1 MSTPDVVV
9 LAMVFGLVVGVSFTV
24 VLRAAMDR
32 GAEALDVQASSLPDG
47 AAAVV
52 AALVEPV
59 VVVDGSNT
67 VLQAT
72 EPAIA
77 MGLVLGQ
84 AVAHPELDRLIDDAR
99 SDHAPRQADL
109 SLPRAASG
117 PRTLLVTAHAAPLD
131 VGRVLLVVEDRS
143 DAARLD
149 AMRRD
154 FVANVSHE
162 LKTPIGAVSLLS
174 EALVTAADDP
184 ERVRRFAGRL
194 TTEAA
199 RLAAL
204 VQEILTFSR
213 LQDGDPLQGAALV
226 SLDEVLATAVDRTGV
241 AAEAHSVGVVVGK
254 RSGLQVLGDAA
265 QLTTAVQNLVANA
278 IAFSP
283 AGGHVGI
290 GVRARDGR
298 VEIAVSDQGCGIPQ
312 EDQERVFERFYRTDQ
327 ARSRQ
332 TGGTGLG
339 LSIVKHVAENHGGDV
354 RLWSQPGRDST
365 FTVRL
370 PEAPAPEPVAVRP
383 KRREKERT

>member
-213 LQDGDPLQGAALV
+213 LQDGDPLQDAALV
-226 SLDEVLATAVDRTGV
+226 SLDEVLATAVDRTRV

-354 RLWSQPGRDST
+354 RLWSQPGRGST